1 MWISSEGVMIPQRYI
16 ENFISSQ
23 PVTLTIRREER
34 KRQERYA
41 MTSFCFKIP
50 GGRELRKRAADI
62 CSKSVC
68 CRLNRDDSGWPT
80 MILPLSHSP
89 LGRGSRNE
97 GGFQRTWERL
107 EAYDV
112 CQQQTGRLTALSGL
126 SGQAS
131 GSSVE

>member
-1 MWISSEGVMIPQRYI
+1 MWISSEGVMFPYLYI

-41 MTSFCFKIP
+41 MTALRFQIP
-50 GGRELRKRAADI
+50 GGLDLRVRAANI
-62 CSKSVC
+62 CSKSVYC
-68 CRLNRDDSGWPT
+68 GLNRDESGWPT

-112 CQQQTGRLTALSGL
+112 CQQQTGRLTALFGL
-126 SGQAS
+126 PGQAS